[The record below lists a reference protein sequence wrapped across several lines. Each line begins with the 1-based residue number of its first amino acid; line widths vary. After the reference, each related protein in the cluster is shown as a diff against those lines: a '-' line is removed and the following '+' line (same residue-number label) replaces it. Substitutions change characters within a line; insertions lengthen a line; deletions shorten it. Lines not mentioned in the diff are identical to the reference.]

1 MSAMILDL
9 IEILA
14 KIALV
19 VSVLMGSVA
28 YLVLAERKVSAFIQ
42 HRYGP
47 NRVGPWG
54 LLQPLADGVKFFFKE
69 DIVPPHVNRFIYLLA
84 PVVILVPS
92 LITFAVVPFGDT
104 LPLFGREIR
113 LQIADLN
120 IGILFILA
128 LTSLGVY
135 GIVLG
140 GWGSNNKY
148 SLLGGLRASSQMIS
162 YELAMGLSIIGVVMV
177 TGSLRLNEVVAAQQ
191 EMLWGVIPRWN
202 ILTQPLGC
210 LIFIP
215 AAFAETNRLPFD
227 LPECEQEL
235 VAGYHAEYSSMKF
248 AMYFMAEYANMI
260 TSSAVI
266 VTLFFGGW
274 HLPWLI
280 PPGANSLGYGLL
292 KVAVFAAKTTAFLF
306 VYIWVRWTLPR
317 FRYDQLMRLGWKV
330 FMPLALANIVATGIV
345 LAIRGG

>member
-1 MSAMILDL
+1 MIESLV
-9 IEILA
+9 EILV
-14 KIALV
+14 KIAV
-19 VSVLMGSVA
+19 VLGGLLGTVA
-28 YLVLAERKVSAFIQ
+28 YMILAERKVSAFIQ

-54 LLQPLADGVKFFFKE
+54 LLQPIADGLKFMFKE
-69 DIVPPHVNRFIYLLA
+69 DIIPPHVNKVVYVMAPAIILA
-84 PVVILVPS
+84 PALMT
-92 LITFAVVPFGDT
+92 LAVVPFGDT
-104 LPLFGREIR
+104 IPLFGRNIR

-120 IGILFILA
+120 IGILYILA

-140 GWGSNNKY
+140 GWASNNKY

-162 YELAMGLSIIGVVMV
+162 YELALGLSIVGVLMI
-177 TGSLRLNEVVAAQQ
+177 TGSLRLNEVVAGQQ
-191 EMLWGVIPRWN
+191 HMLWGILPRWN
-202 ILTQPLGC
+202 VFTQPLGC
-210 LIFIP
+210 LLFVV
-215 AAFAETNRLPFD
+215 AAFAETNRAPFD

-235 VAGYHAEYSSMKF
+235 VAGYHSEYSSMKF
-248 AMYFMAEYANMI
+248 AMFFMAEYANMV

-280 PPGANSLGYGLL
+280 PEGATSLGYSLL
-292 KVAVFAAKTTAFLF
+292 KVAAFAAKTGFFLF
-306 VYIWVRWTLPR
+306 LYLWVRWTLPR

-330 FMPLALANIVATGIV
+330 FLPLALANVVVTGAI
-345 LAIRGG
+345 LAFRG

>member
-1 MSAMILDL
+1 MITDL
-9 IEILA
+9 IEILV
-14 KIALV
+14 KIAV
-19 VSVLMGSVA
+19 VLGALLGTVA
-28 YLVLAERKVSAFIQ
+28 YMILAERKVSAFIQ

-54 LLQPLADGVKFFFKE
+54 LLQPIADGLKFLFKE
-69 DIVPPHVNRFIYLLA
+69 DIVPPHVNRVVYLLA
-84 PVVILVPS
+84 PAVILTPA
-92 LITFAVVPFGDT
+92 LMTFAVVPFGDT
-104 LPLFGREIR
+104 LPLFGRDIR

-120 IGILFILA
+120 IGILYILA

-140 GWGSNNKY
+140 GWASNNKY

-162 YELAMGLSIIGVVMV
+162 YELALGLSIVGVLMV
-177 TGSLRLNEVVAAQQ
+177 TGSLRLNEVVAGQQ
-191 EMLWGVIPRWN
+191 QTLWGVVPRWN
-202 ILTQPLGC
+202 VFLQPVGC
-210 LIFIP
+210 LLFVV
-215 AAFAETNRLPFD
+215 AAFAETNRAPFD

-248 AMYFMAEYANMI
+248 AMFFMAEYANMV

-280 PPGANSLGYGLL
+280 PENATSLGYSLL
-292 KVAVFAAKTTAFLF
+292 KIGVFAAKTGVFLF
-306 VYIWVRWTLPR
+306 LYLWVRWTLPR

-330 FMPLALANIVATGIV
+330 FLPLSLANIVATGAA
-345 LAIRGG
+345 LAFKG